1 MAALSLG
8 VELHSARDGR
18 CNFGLQK
25 PLLDKGFPMAIT
37 SLEINTRRPLAVG
50 RAFGDV
56 GPYVQLDGTA
66 HFAVDPD
73 HPLNQGITDLPLAPR
88 DGNGLVHF
96 AADIR
101 ILTPGNHQRGNRRLL
116 LEVPNRGNRLA
127 MWMLNRAPRQT
138 VPSAPLDVG
147 DGFLM
152 RQGYT
157 VVWCGWQHDVP
168 AVDGLMRI
176 HVLEARRA
184 GLPIS
189 GKLLVKFQP
198 NVPSQVQLLSDRL
211 HRPYPTN
218 NLDDSDAVLQVYDAD
233 DVPPQVIPRGQWSFA
248 KLDDGRVV
256 ADASHIYLASGF
268 VPGKQYEVIYTTTGA
283 PIVGLGLLT
292 ARDAVAFLRY
302 GTVEGGNPCAANVR
316 HAYAFGASQSGR
328 YLREFLYLGLNEDE
342 QQRPVFDGLLV
353 HIAGGKR
360 GGDFNQR
367 FGQPSSSSRMSD
379 LFPFHDTAQTDPATG
394 RTDGLLDRLAAC
406 NRLPKVFFTNSSTE
420 YWRGDA
426 SLIHT
431 SAEGE
436 QDLAPA
442 AAVRI
447 YHYAGTQHASGTMPL
462 TDANPLDGSR
472 GRHMFNCVDYRPLLR
487 AALLQLDRWATRQE
501 DPPPSCHPRLA
512 DRTAIPP
519 EELAG
524 LFTAIPGVGF
534 PARPPRVNA
543 VDFGPEAERGI
554 ATILPPAV
562 GKPYRHF
569 VPAVDRDGN
578 ELSGIRLPD
587 LTVPLATYLGWNL
600 RHPDIG
606 APNQMMS
613 LMGATIPFPATREE
627 REARGDPRSSIAER
641 YPSKTSYL
649 AQVQRAAHALLE
661 DGYLLAEDLGFVV
674 DQASER
680 YDLLW
685 GDVREPQ
692 PAAD

>member
-1 MAALSLG
+1 
-8 VELHSARDGR
+8 
-18 CNFGLQK
+18 
-25 PLLDKGFPMAIT
+25 
-37 SLEINTRRPLAVG
+37 
-50 RAFGDV
+50 
-56 GPYVQLDGTA
+56 
-66 HFAVDPD
+66 
-73 HPLNQGITDLPLAPR
+73 
-88 DGNGLVHF
+88 
-96 AADIR
+96 
-101 ILTPGNHQRGNRRLL
+101 
-116 LEVPNRGNRLA
+116 
-127 MWMLNRAPRQT
+127 
-138 VPSAPLDVG
+138 
-147 DGFLM
+147 
-152 RQGYT
+152 
-157 VVWCGWQHDVP
+157 
-168 AVDGLMRI
+168 
-176 HVLEARRA
+176 
-184 GLPIS
+184 
-189 GKLLVKFQP
+189 
-198 NVPSQVQLLSDRL
+198 
-211 HRPYPTN
+211 
-218 NLDDSDAVLQVYDAD
+218 
-233 DVPPQVIPRGQWSFA
+233 
-248 KLDDGRVV
+248 
-256 ADASHIYLASGF
+256 
-268 VPGKQYEVIYTTTGA
+268 
-283 PIVGLGLLT
+283 
-292 ARDAVAFLRY
+292 
-302 GTVEGGNPCAANVR
+302 
-316 HAYAFGASQSGR
+316 
-328 YLREFLYLGLNEDE
+328 
-342 QQRPVFDGLLV
+342 
-353 HIAGGKR
+353 
-360 GGDFNQR
+360 
-367 FGQPSSSSRMSD
+367 MSD
-379 LFPFHDTAQTDPATG
+379 LFPFHDTAQSDPATG

-512 DRTAIPP
+512 DRTAVPP

-524 LFTAIPGVGF
+524 LFTAIPGVGL

-627 REARGDPRSSIAER
+627 REARGDPRLSIAER

-649 AQVQRAAHALLE
+649 AQVQRAAHALVE

-680 YDLLW
+680 YDLCGETCANLNQPQISARAPIRRAASSTPSR
-685 GDVREPQ
+685 GRPSLMRCNHALALFRIEPTGEDLAVMNGF
-692 PAAD
+692 PFVHHPIDGEDNSCSTILTRISPRTRWEKI

>member
-1 MAALSLG
+1 
-8 VELHSARDGR
+8 
-18 CNFGLQK
+18 
-25 PLLDKGFPMAIT
+25 MAIT
-37 SLEINTRRPLAVG
+37 SLEINTRQPLAAG

-73 HPLNQGITDLPLAPR
+73 HRLNQGITDLPLAPR
-88 DGNGLVHF
+88 DGNALVRF
-96 AADIR
+96 AADVR
-101 ILTPGNHQRGNRRLL
+101 ILAPEDPRRSNHRLL
-116 LEVPNRGNRLA
+116 LEVPNRGSRLA
-127 MWMLNRAPRQT
+127 MWMLNRAPRQA
-138 VPSAPLDVG
+138 VPSAPLEVG

-152 RQGYT
+152 HQGYT
-157 VVWCGWQHDVP
+157 VLWCGWQHDVP

-176 HVLEARRA
+176 RVPDAQSA

-189 GKLLVKFQP
+189 GKILVKFQP
-198 NVPSQVQLLSDRL
+198 SAPSQVQLLSDRL

-218 NLDDSDAVLQVYDAD
+218 NLDDSYAKLLVYDASD
-233 DVPPQVIPRGQWSFA
+233 APARVMPRAEWSFA
-248 KLDDGRVV
+248 KLDEGRVL
-256 ADASHIYLASGF
+256 ADASHVYLASGF

-292 ARDAVAFLRY
+292 ARDAAAFLRY
-302 GTVEGGNPCAANVR
+302 GNVDEGNPCASNLQ

-328 YLREFLYLGLNEDE
+328 YLREFLHLGLNEDE
-342 QQRPVFDGLLV
+342 QERTVFDGLLV

-379 LFPFHDTAQTDPATG
+379 LFPFHDTTQTDPATG
-394 RTDGLLDRLAAC
+394 RSDGLLARLAAR

-431 SAEGE
+431 SAEGT
-436 QDLAPA
+436 QDLPPSTP
-442 AAVRI
+442 VRI
-447 YHYAGTQHASGTMPL
+447 YQYAGTQHASGTLPL

-472 GRHMFNCVDYRPLLR
+472 GRHVFNCVDYRPLLR
-487 AALLQLDRWATRQE
+487 AALVRLDRWATRQE

-512 DRTAIPP
+512 DRTAVPP
-519 EELAG
+519 EQLEG
-524 LFTAIPGVGF
+524 LFAAIPDVGF
-534 PARPPRVNA
+534 PGRLPRVTA

-554 ATILPPAV
+554 ATILPPV
-562 GKPYRHF
+562 LGRPYRHF

-587 LTVPLATYLGWNL
+587 LSVPLATYLGWNL

-606 APNQMMS
+606 APDQMMS
-613 LMGATIPFPATREE
+613 LMGATISFPATREE
-627 REARGDPRSSIAER
+627 RKARGDPRLSIAER
-641 YPSKTSYL
+641 YPKKTDYL
-649 AQVQRAAHALLE
+649 ARVRRAAHALVEE
-661 DGYLLAEDLGFVV
+661 DYLLAEDLDFVV
-674 DQASER
+674 YQASER
-680 YDLLW
+680 YDLL
-685 GDVREPQ
+685 REGTPL